1 MITLYST
8 PTCYYCKKYEEAF
21 KKNNIEYKK
30 VDVASDPKL
39 AEEMIQK
46 SGQISVP
53 VLDVNGEIVVGWNP
67 RTLESIVKSNG
78 KAVK

>member
-8 PTCYYCKKYEEAF
+8 PTCYYCKKYEEIF
-21 KKNNIEYKK
+21 RQNKIEYKK

-53 VLDVNGEIVVGWNP
+53 VLDINGEIVVGWNP
-67 RTLESIVKSNG
+67 RVVNNILKL
-78 KAVK
+78 KQ

>member
-8 PTCYYCKKYEEAF
+8 PTCYYCKKYEEFF
-21 KKNNIEYKK
+21 KQNGIEFKK
-30 VDVASDPKL
+30 VDVSADPKL

-53 VLDVNGEIVVGWNP
+53 VLDINGEIIVGWNP
-67 RTLESIVKSNG
+67 RSVGSILKLKSRP
-78 KAVK
+78 K

>member
-8 PTCYYCKKYEEAF
+8 PTCHYCKKYEELF
-21 KKNNIEYKK
+21 KQNCIEFKK
-30 VDVASDPKL
+30 VDVSADSKL

-53 VLDVNGEIVVGWNP
+53 VLDINGEIIVGWNP
-67 RTLESIVKSNG
+67 RSVGSILKLKNQP
-78 KAVK
+78 K

>member
-8 PTCYYCKKYEEAF
+8 PTCFYCKKYEELF
-21 KKNNIEYKK
+21 KQNNIEYKK
-30 VDVASDPKL
+30 VDVSADPKL

-53 VLDVNGEIVVGWNP
+53 VLDINGEIVVGWNP
-67 RTLESIVKSNG
+67 RIVNNLLKLTP
-78 KAVK
+78 K

>member
-21 KKNNIEYKK
+21 KENNIEFKK
-30 VDVASDPKL
+30 VDVSSDPKL
-39 AEEMIQK
+39 SEEMIQK

-53 VLDVNGEIVVGWNP
+53 VLDINGEIVVGWNP
-67 RTLESIVKSNG
+67 RTLENILKSNS
-78 KAVK
+78 KNK

>member
-8 PTCYYCKKYEEAF
+8 PTCYYCKKYEGLF
-21 KKNNIEYKK
+21 KENKIDFKK
-30 VDVASDPKL
+30 VDVSSDPKL

-53 VLDVNGEIVVGWNP
+53 VLDINGEIIVGWNP
-67 RTLESIVKSNG
+67 RSVGTILKLKIQPK
-78 KAVK
+78 